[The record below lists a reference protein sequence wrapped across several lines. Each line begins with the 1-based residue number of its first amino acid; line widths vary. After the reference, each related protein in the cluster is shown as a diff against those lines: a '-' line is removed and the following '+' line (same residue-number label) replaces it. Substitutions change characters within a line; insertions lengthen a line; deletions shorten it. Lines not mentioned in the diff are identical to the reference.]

1 MKKFKRF
8 CYRILPVALCAAM
21 LGGCAASA
29 ASSSAAESTVS
40 TDSAP
45 LKVMASF
52 YPMYDFAQKIGG
64 DKVSVTNMVPAGTE
78 PHDWEPSTTDIT
90 NLEDA
95 DVFIYSG
102 AGMEHWVDSVLAA

>member
-21 LGGCAASA
+21 LGGCGASA
-29 ASSSAAESTVS
+29 ASSSAAESIVS

-52 YPMYDFAQKIGG
+52 YPMCLI
-64 DKVSVTNMVPAGTE
+64 TE
-78 PHDWEPSTTDIT
+78 RGI
-90 NLEDA
+90 NG
-95 DVFIYSG
+95 VFTRCMILPRKS
-102 AGMEHWVDSVLAA
+102 AAIK

>member
-1 MKKFKRF
+1 MRRHAGWLRCLCCILFGCGEHRFK
-8 CYRILPVALCAAM
+8 
-21 LGGCAASA
+21 
-29 ASSSAAESTVS
+29 
-40 TDSAP
+40 DSAP

-64 DKVSVTNMVPAGTE
+64 DKVTVTNMVPAGTE

-102 AGMEHWVDSVLAA
+102 AGMEHWVDSVLGS

>member
-1 MKKFKRF
+1 
-8 CYRILPVALCAAM
+8 
-21 LGGCAASA
+21 
-29 ASSSAAESTVS
+29 
-40 TDSAP
+40 
-45 LKVMASF
+45 MASF

-64 DKVSVTNMVPAGTE
+64 DKVTVTNMVPAGTE

-102 AGMEHWVDSVLAA
+102 AGMEHWVDSVLPDQSGLGRGAGLRRHHAARRL

>member
-21 LGGCAASA
+21 LGGCGASA
-29 ASSSAAESTVS
+29 ASSSAAESIVS

-64 DKVSVTNMVPAGTE
+64 DKVTVTNMVPAGIE

-102 AGMEHWVDSVLAA
+102 KLLA